1 MTPHFFSSILAV
13 TGTDPPAG
21 GAALKEIIIAT
32 LMGGIA
38 FGGVVLLAL
47 GHRNG
52 KINWLQK
59 AGDFAGKQLS
69 LPAWA
74 ALPLVVL
81 TSSLICAVFGLYW
94 DVSLHLSKGRDA
106 GPLANPSH
114 YFILVGLLGCFSA
127 GVLALTMPTPGTK
140 PSPWAVRV
148 AEGWYAPVGGILI
161 AISAAFGLAGFP
173 LDDFW
178 HRMFGQ
184 DVTLWGPTHLLMLTG
199 AGLCLIGASVLLVEG
214 GLAADRKRGDR
225 KLTKQERFIRA
236 GRRAMSAGGLLV
248 ALCIYMGEFDFGIA
262 QFQLVFHPLM
272 VMFAAGVALTY
283 ARTTAGKGGAI
294 LAVLFYLLVRG
305 LLTLIV
311 ADLFGRPVA
320 HFPIFLG
327 CAVAVELA
335 ALAMGSKIYT
345 KPMQWAL
352 ASGAAIGTLGL
363 ATEWG
368 WSQVWAIYP
377 WTASLLP
384 EVAIIGFAGAIAGA
398 FIGAWMGNS
407 LMLRPRPTGALRF
420 APLVSVFA
428 LIVMVGYGLHQYSP
442 KGLEATITNTP
453 SKAPA
458 GESGKWVNST
468 VKLNTTYY
476 DTDQKW
482 AKSIAWQG
490 PGFVVN
496 DLKKIGPGTYETTRP
511 IPAYGKWK
519 SMVRFHKGS
528 SLMGV
533 AIFEPLDTAIP
544 AAEVPASP
552 QVTRELKPDR
562 VILQREAK
570 FDGGWL
576 TNLGYFLVFAIA
588 MSLLALLAW
597 GIQRVSRPLTAEQGA
612 TEEVVEKSSRPP
624 ATRSAVSARPL
635 TPRDA

>member
-1 MTPHFFSSILAV
+1 MTNHFFTSILAV
-13 TGTDPPAG
+13 TAADPPAG

-38 FGGVVLLAL
+38 FGGVVFLAL

-52 KINWLQK
+52 KIDWLQK

-74 ALPLVVL
+74 ALPLTVL
-81 TSSLICAVFGLYW
+81 TTSLICAVFGLYW
-94 DVSLHLSKGRDA
+94 DVSLHLSKGRDP

-127 GVLALTMPTPGTK
+127 GVLALTMPKPGTK
-140 PSPWAVRV
+140 PSPWSVKL

-161 AISAAFGLAGFP
+161 SISAAFGLAGFP

-178 HRMFGQ
+178 HRLFGQ

-214 GLAADRKRGDR
+214 GLATDRVRGNRDLSSR
-225 KLTKQERFIRA
+225 EKFIRTS
-236 GRRAMSAGGLLV
+236 RRAMSAGGLLV
-248 ALCIYMGEFDFGIA
+248 ALCIYMGEFDYGIA

-283 ARTTAGKGGAI
+283 ARSTTGKGGAI
-294 LAVLFYLLVRG
+294 YAVLFYLLVRG

-311 ADLFGRPVA
+311 ADVFGRPTA

-327 CAVAVELA
+327 CAIAVEFA
-335 ALAMGSKIYT
+335 ALAMGSKVFT
-345 KPMQWAL
+345 KPMQWAI

-368 WSQVWAIYP
+368 WSHVWAIYP

-384 EVAIIGFAGAIAGA
+384 EGAIIGFAAAIAGA
-398 FIGAWMGNS
+398 FIGAWMANS

-420 APLVSVFA
+420 APVVSVLA
-428 LIVMVGYGLHQYSP
+428 VIVMVGYGLHQYSP
-442 KGLEATITNTP
+442 KGLEASITNTP
-453 SKAPA
+453 AAAPA

-490 PGFVVN
+490 PGFVVSN
-496 DLKKIGPGTYETTRP
+496 LKRIGPGTYETTQP
-511 IPAYGKWK
+511 LPAYGKWK

-576 TNLGYFLVFAIA
+576 TTMGYLLVFAIA
-588 MSLLALLAW
+588 MLLLALLAW
-597 GIQRVSRPLTAEQGA
+597 GIQRISKPLTEEQGA
-612 TEEVVEKSSRPP
+612 TEDEIGRANRPARSSG
-624 ATRSAVSARPL
+624 TSARPL
-635 TPRDA
+635 TPRGA

>member
-1 MTPHFFSSILAV
+1 MTHQIFTSLFAAASAA
-13 TGTDPPAG
+13 PPAG
-21 GAALKEIIIAT
+21 GAEIKEIIIAT
-32 LMGGIA
+32 VMGGIA

-47 GHRNG
+47 GHRSG
-52 KINWLQK
+52 RITWLQT

-81 TSSLICAVFGLYW
+81 TTSLICAVFGLYW
-94 DVSLHLSKGRDA
+94 DVSLHLSKGRDP

-127 GVLALTMPTPGTK
+127 GVFALTMPKPGTK
-140 PSPWAVRV
+140 PSPWAVKI
-148 AEGWYAPVGGILI
+148 ANGWYAPVGGILI

-178 HRMFGQ
+178 HRLFGQ

-214 GLAADRKRGDR
+214 GLATDRKRGDR
-225 KLTKQERFIRA
+225 DLTTREKAVRT
-236 GRRAMSAGGLLV
+236 GRRASSAGGLLV

-262 QFQLVFHPLM
+262 QFQLLFHPLM

-283 ARTTAGKGGAI
+283 ARSSIGKGGAI
-294 LAVLFYLLVRG
+294 FAVLFYLLVRG

-311 ADLFGRPVA
+311 ADVFGRPVA

-327 CAVAVELA
+327 CAIAVELA
-335 ALAMGSKIYT
+335 ALAMGSKVYT
-345 KPMQWAL
+345 KPMQWAI

-368 WSQVWAIYP
+368 WSNIWAIYP
-377 WTASLLP
+377 WTASLVP
-384 EVAIIGFAGAIAGA
+384 EGAIIGFIAAIAGS
-398 FIGAWMGNS
+398 FIGAWMANS

-420 APLVSVFA
+420 APIASVLV

-442 KGLEATITNTP
+442 KGLTATITNTP
-453 SKAPA
+453 AAAPA
-458 GESGKWVNST
+458 GETGKWVNST

-496 DLKKIGPGTYETTRP
+496 DLKKVGPGTYVTTAP

-533 AIFEPLDTAIP
+533 AVFEPLDTAIP

-552 QVTRELKPDR
+552 LVTRELRPDR
-562 VILQREAK
+562 VVLQREAK

-576 TNLGYFLVFAIA
+576 TTMGYLMVFSIA
-588 MSLLALLAW
+588 MLLLSLLAW
-597 GIQRVSRPLTAEQGA
+597 GIQRVSRPLTEEQGA
-612 TEEVVEKSSRPP
+612 TDLEVEKASKPP
-624 ATRSAVSARPL
+624 ASRSASSARPL

>member
-1 MTPHFFSSILAV
+1 MTPQLFSSILAV
-13 TGTDPPAG
+13 TGAAPPAG
-21 GAALKEIIIAT
+21 GAELKEIIIAT
-32 LMGGIA
+32 LMGGLA

-47 GHRNG
+47 GHRTG
-52 KINWLQK
+52 RITWLQTV
-59 AGDFAGKQLS
+59 GDFAGRQLS

-74 ALPLVVL
+74 ALPLAVL
-81 TSSLICAVFGLYW
+81 TGSLICAVFGLYW

-127 GVLALTMPTPGTK
+127 GVLALTMPKPGTK
-140 PSPWAVRV
+140 PSPWAVKL

-199 AGLCLIGASVLLVEG
+199 AGLCLIGASVLLIEG
-214 GLAADRKRGDR
+214 GLATDRKRGDR
-225 KLTKQERFIRA
+225 ELTTREKFIRTS
-236 GRRAMSAGGLLV
+236 RRAMSAGGLLV

-262 QFQLVFHPLM
+262 QFQQVFHPMM

-283 ARTTAGKGGAI
+283 ARSTAGKGGAI
-294 LAVLFYLLVRG
+294 YAVLFYLLVRG

-311 ADLFGRPVA
+311 AEGFGRPTA
-320 HFPIFLG
+320 NFPIFMG
-327 CAVAVELA
+327 CAIAVELA
-335 ALAMGSKIYT
+335 ALAMGSKVYT
-345 KPMQWAL
+345 KPMQFAI

-363 ATEWG
+363 ATEWA
-368 WSQVWAIYP
+368 WSNVWSIYP
-377 WTASLLP
+377 WTAALMP
-384 EVAIIGFAGAIAGA
+384 EGLIIGIIAAIAGS
-398 FIGAWMGNS
+398 FIGAWMANS

-420 APLVSVFA
+420 APIASVLV
-428 LIVMVGYGLHQYSP
+428 LIVMVGYGLNQYSP
-442 KGLEATITNTP
+442 KGLEAQLTNTP
-453 SKAPA
+453 AKTPA
-458 GESGKWVNST
+458 GESGTWVNT
-468 VKLNTTYY
+468 TAKLNTTYY

-490 PGFVVN
+490 PGFVVT
-496 DLKKIGPGTYETTRP
+496 DLKRIGPGTYVTTEP
-511 IPAYGKWK
+511 IPANGNWK
-519 SMVRFHKGS
+519 SMLRFHKGS

-533 AIFEPLDTAIP
+533 PVFEPLDEAIP

-552 QVTRELKPDR
+552 QVTRALQPDR

-576 TNLGYFLVFAIA
+576 PLLGYFLVFAIA
-588 MSLLALLAW
+588 MLLLGLLAW
-597 GIQRVSRPLTAEQGA
+597 GIQRVSTPLTEEQGA
-612 TEEVVEKSSRPP
+612 TEDEVAKASKPP
-624 ATRSAVSARPL
+624 ATRSEANARPL

>member
-1 MTPHFFSSILAV
+1 MTHTLFSSILAV
-13 TGTDPPAG
+13 TEAAPPAG

-38 FGGVVLLAL
+38 FGGVVFLAL
-47 GHRNG
+47 GHRSG
-52 KINWLQK
+52 KIHWLQT
-59 AGDFAGKQLS
+59 AGDFAGRQLS

-81 TSSLICAVFGLYW
+81 TGSLIAAVFGLYW

-127 GVLALTMPTPGTK
+127 GVLALTMPKPGTK
-140 PSPWAVRV
+140 PSPWSVKL
-148 AEGWYAPVGGILI
+148 AEGWYAPVGGLLI

-199 AGLCLIGASVLLVEG
+199 AGLCLIGASVLLIEG
-214 GLAADRKRGDR
+214 GLATDRKRGNR
-225 KLTKQERFIRA
+225 ELTRQEKLIRT

-262 QFQLVFHPLM
+262 QFQQVFHPLM

-283 ARTTAGKGGAI
+283 ARSTAGRGGAI

-311 ADLFGRPVA
+311 SDVFGRPEA
-320 HFPIFLG
+320 SFPLFLG
-327 CAVAVELA
+327 CAIAVELA
-335 ALAMGSKIYT
+335 ALAMGSRVYT
-345 KPMQWAL
+345 KPMQFAI

-363 ATEWG
+363 ATEWA
-368 WSQVWAIYP
+368 WTNVWGIYP
-377 WTASLLP
+377 WTSALLP
-384 EVAIIGFAGAIAGA
+384 EGAIIGFIAAVAGA
-398 FIGAWMGNS
+398 FIGAWMANS
-407 LMLRPRPTGALRF
+407 LMLRPRPMGALRY
-420 APLVSVFA
+420 APVASVLVMM
-428 LIVMVGYGLHQYSP
+428 VMIGYGLHQYSP
-442 KGLEATITNTP
+442 KGLEAQLTNTP
-453 SKAPA
+453 AATPP
-458 GESGKWVNST
+458 GETGKWVNT
-468 VKLNTTYY
+468 TIKLNSDYF
-476 DTDQKW
+476 DTDRKW

-496 DLKKIGPGTYETTRP
+496 DLKQTGPGTFETTEP

-519 SMVRFHKGS
+519 SMVRFHKDS

-533 AIFEPLDTAIP
+533 AVFEPLDAAIP
-544 AAEVPASP
+544 AAEVPAAP
-552 QVTRELKPDR
+552 QVTRDLRPDR

-570 FDGGWL
+570 FEGGWL
-576 TNLGYFLVFAIA
+576 TNFGYFLLFAIA
-588 MSLLALLAW
+588 MSLLGLLAW
-597 GIQRVSRPLTAEQGA
+597 GIQRVSTPLTEEQGA
-612 TEEVVEKSSRPP
+612 TEDEVEKASRPP
-624 ATRSAVSARPL
+624 ATRSASSARPL